1 MGCSASKHDGH
12 EVMLQGSAACVLLNS
27 LEHMSFEINLKP
39 GRLPDGRVVL
49 LQQFEAFGIK
59 LEDRALVPYRW
70 GSTEPRVPLS
80 LRAGRWHKL
89 VVVFD
94 GDTRRVY
101 LDGTRMATLEGGT
114 RGSATRPSTR
124 PLTLMAENGW
134 WGNQTLPDTEFGKIN
149 CWSRAL
155 SDGEALDVMGIQSEA
170 RELRRWR
177 RCPATGIAV
186 MGCQS
191 SNEWSGEIATLDMA
205 RKDGRGGFKIHP
217 VLAVTGRTVGGRE
230 ELVPACADP
239 LPSIN
244 HSLAFHKRQY
254 RAIKGHALP
263 KGEKLGDEFA
273 VCWMDAS
280 TPHHRH
286 RAQEYTGP
294 VHMGIAKNYDGNG
307 NFIYGDIIGDVMW
320 YEWWGAHQTRD
331 FQYVKITEVSAAT
344 HDIKGD
350 WPFSKLVDQGQY
362 PPMERTGTVA
372 DVLRWRLKAE
382 RRLVRETEARLEA
395 ARKRVRETEA
405 QLEAA
410 RKRVQE
416 TEARL
421 AALASQAEQEMPA
434 MREPVAEPEAEPQAE
449 AWYGE
454 QESGAEPTVEGVV
467 VEMEPER
474 YEMEPER

>member
-1 MGCSASKHDGH
+1 MGCG
-12 EVMLQGSAACVLLNS
+12 GS
-27 LEHMSFEINLKP
+27 KP
-39 GRLPDGRVVL
+39 G
-49 LQQFEAFGIK
+49 
-59 LEDRALVPYRW
+59 
-70 GSTEPRVPLS
+70 
-80 LRAGRWHKL
+80 
-89 VVVFD
+89 
-94 GDTRRVY
+94 
-101 LDGTRMATLEGGT
+101 
-114 RGSATRPSTR
+114 
-124 PLTLMAENGW
+124 
-134 WGNQTLPDTEFGKIN
+134 
-149 CWSRAL
+149 
-155 SDGEALDVMGIQSEA
+155 
-170 RELRRWR
+170 
-177 RCPATGIAV
+177 
-186 MGCQS
+186 S
-191 SNEWSGEIATLDMA
+191 SNERSGEITTLDMA

-230 ELVPACADP
+230 ELVPAFADP
-239 LPSIN
+239 YGSVN

-254 RAIKGHALP
+254 RAVKGHALP

-294 VHMGIAKNYDGNG
+294 VHMGIAQNYDGNG

-344 HDIKGD
+344 HNIKGD

-372 DVLRWRLKAE
+372 DVLRWRLAADRK
-382 RRLVRETEARLEA
+382 LVRETEARLEE

-405 QLEAA
+405 
-410 RKRVQE
+410 
-416 TEARL
+416 RL
-421 AALASQAEQEMPA
+421 AALVTQAEQEMQ
-434 MREPVAEPEAEPQAE
+434 EPVAESEAEPQPE

-454 QESGAEPTVEGVV
+454 QEPTVEGVY

-474 YEMEPER
+474 